1 MEALF
6 QTQIYSVTKTW
17 QIIAVT
23 DHAVWKMTGLKVMN
37 SLILQ
42 RDKAGCS
49 DTKESL
55 HTKLGHLPVAVIS
68 MLHNHL
74 LIPVHLQSMSAEQD
88 LLLAF
93 YFS

>member
-1 MEALF
+1 
-6 QTQIYSVTKTW
+6 
-17 QIIAVT
+17 
-23 DHAVWKMTGLKVMN
+23 MN

-49 DTKESL
+49 YTKESI
-55 HTKLGHLPVAVIS
+55 HTKLGHLPKAVIS
-68 MLHNHL
+68 TLHNHL
-74 LIPVHLQSMSAEQD
+74 LIPVHLQSMSAKQD